1 MSKNFELME
10 QSRKVLKVSYAYGS
24 ESQTVASSSTGNGHR
39 DGNGLDL
46 DQITQDELLKLVQRV
61 FGKQGREHPRAIVI
75 AGVEPGDG
83 SSRICAGIAKT
94 LAMNVSESVCLVDA
108 NVRSNSLP
116 RILDATNF
124 HGLVDSLRDEGAIR
138 DFAQR
143 LRPENLWFLPSGTAV
158 SDSASLSRSD
168 RLKTRLTELRTAFDY
183 LLINAPPVFVDGT
196 ATLVGPL
203 VDGAILVVEANL
215 THREV
220 ARKARETLESANV
233 RLLGAVFNNRTFPIP
248 GALYDR
254 L

>member
-1 MSKNFELME
+1 
-10 QSRKVLKVSYAYGS
+10 
-24 ESQTVASSSTGNGHR
+24 
-39 DGNGLDL
+39 
-46 DQITQDELLKLVQRV
+46 
-61 FGKQGREHPRAIVI
+61 VI
-75 AGVEPGDG
+75 AGVDLGDG
-83 SSRICAGIAKT
+83 SSRICADIAKT

-108 NVRSNSLP
+108 NVQSNSLP

-143 LRPENLWFLPSGTAV
+143 LRPNNLWFLSSGTAG
-158 SDSASLSRSD
+158 SDLASHSRSD

-183 LLINAPPVFVDGT
+183 VLISVPPVFLDGT

-248 GALYDR
+248 GALYAR